1 MKTRYAFAFAV
12 ASAFLISGCDSS
24 ESVKAESTLP
34 VYLLLGQSNMV
45 GMRSVAAELPEN
57 LKKPNENAII
67 FKDGKWVQVSPSSF
81 EVKGF
86 GPEVSF
92 AHEVAKNE
100 KIGIIK
106 VSAGDTKLAKE
117 WNSDPQGVL
126 YQKTL
131 AEISAAEKTRKI
143 FIKGVMWM
151 QGESDGG
158 NAEYAESYKSNLE
171 TFIKN
176 IKKETG
182 NENLKF
188 SACRVTSP
196 ESMYKY
202 TSIVRNAQENV
213 QTEGYKWFDC
223 DGLSKGPDNLHYD
236 TKGIVKLGELF
247 GQSIK

>member
-1 MKTRYAFAFAV
+1 MKTGYVFAFSV
-12 ASAFLISGCDSS
+12 ASAFLVSGCDNSA
-24 ESVKAESTLP
+24 SVKTESPLP

-45 GMRSVAAELPEN
+45 GMRSVAADLPED
-57 LKKPNENAII
+57 LKRPSENAFI

-92 AHEVAKNE
+92 AHEIAKKE

-117 WNSDPQGVL
+117 WNSEPKGFL

-131 AEISAAEKTRKI
+131 EEISAAEKTRKI
-143 FIKGVMWM
+143 SIKGVMWM

-158 NAEYAESYKSNLE
+158 NAEYAEAYKSNLE
-171 TFIKN
+171 KFIRN

-188 SACRVTSP
+188 SVCRVTSP
-196 ESMYKY
+196 DSMFKY
-202 TSIVRNAQENV
+202 TPVVRNAQENIHAD
-213 QTEGYKWFDC
+213 GYKWFDC

-236 TKGIVKLGELF
+236 TKGIVNLGQLF
-247 GQSIK
+247 AKSLN

>member
-1 MKTRYAFAFAV
+1 MKIRYAFAFAV
-12 ASAFLISGCDSS
+12 ASAFFVSGCDRSD
-24 ESVKAESTLP
+24 SVKAESPLP

-45 GMRSVAAELPEN
+45 GMRSVAEELPED

-92 AHEVAKNE
+92 AHEVAKKE

-117 WNSDPQGVL
+117 WNSEPKGFL

-143 FIKGVMWM
+143 SIKGVMWM

-158 NAEYAESYKSNLE
+158 NANYAEAYKSNLE
-171 TFIKN
+171 KFISN
-176 IKKETG
+176 IKKEAG
-182 NENLKF
+182 NQNLKF
-188 SACRVTSP
+188 SVCRVTSP
-196 ESMYKY
+196 ESMFKY
-202 TSIVRNAQENV
+202 TPVVRHAQENV
-213 QTEGYKWFDC
+213 KAEGYKWFDC

-236 TKGIVKLGELF
+236 TKGIVKLGWLF
-247 GQSIK
+247 SQSIN